1 MFAVNRRHT
10 LNKNLIII
18 PLVVAVG
25 FLIFPFVVYYGNDI
39 MVVTSDSMVPALMP
53 HDLIIVQRTGI
64 DDIKEDDIIAF
75 DSHMQGIGII
85 AHRAIAVGDDDGKL
99 GIDTKGDNVEEP
111 DPWTVHDED
120 LRGKVIDIIPT
131 VGIFLIDP
139 VRYTLVAVIII
150 TAISLL
156 KDVISETKKTSSKT
170 KSQNK

>member
-10 LNKNLIII
+10 LNKGLIII
-18 PLVVAVG
+18 PLVAAVG
-25 FLIFPFVVYYGNDI
+25 FLIFPFVAYYGNDI

-53 HDLIIVQRTGI
+53 HDLIIVQSTDI
-64 DDIKEDDIIAF
+64 DDVKEGDVIAF

-111 DPWTVHDED
+111 DPWIVHEED
-120 LRGKVIDIIPT
+120 LIGKVVDVIPKM
-131 VGIFLIDP
+131 GIFLIDP

-150 TAISLL
+150 TAVSLF
-156 KDVISETKKTSSKT
+156 KDITTESKKNT
-170 KSQNK
+170 